1 VGCDD
6 APASARAKQRLWSGL
21 RLAREHP
28 ASVVAAAYLVVIGF
42 AAVLAPVIAPWNPNE
57 VNYNSL
63 YEGPSAQHL
72 LGTDD
77 LGRDLLSRIIY
88 SGRVSLVGVGVALA
102 VYLVLGLTL
111 GLLAGYFGGLID
123 GLVVWVADV
132 SFGVPQ
138 IIVILAFLAI
148 FANDSSAAMLVLG
161 LLGAPGLAMLTRGAT
176 RAVRAEQ
183 YIAAARVSGL
193 RGRQI
198 IVRHIA
204 PRIAGPVIVQTS
216 LFAGLALIFQTGLD
230 FLGIGT
236 QPPTASWGAMVAEG
250 SVYLARDPWMVV
262 PSGAVIAL
270 TITAF
275 GLIGDGVRDWNSGRT
290 ISVLAVAASTTEP
303 SSTLGA
309 LGTGEEAMSTAKRS
323 LSVVDALART
333 DRASVDGRTK
343 GSRVVGTLLSLDDL
357 SIGIVTKSGEPV
369 PLVDRLSLDLN
380 PGEVLGVVGESGCG
394 KTMTALAIMGLLPT
408 GVQITGGSVTLKG
421 MQVQNLGERE
431 MRRLRGSR
439 MSMISQEPVPSLDP
453 SFTVGSQLTEVVRR
467 HLSLSRTAS
476 RHEVLRLLELVELPD
491 PRGVAGKYPHEL
503 SGGMAQRVAIAAA
516 LAGRPDLLIADEPT
530 TALDVTVQAEI
541 LELLRSLRAKTGLG
555 LLLVSHDWGVI
566 ADICDAAIIMYA
578 GQRVEVG
585 EISELFVEPRH
596 PYTRGLMTSNPYYA
610 SQPRT
615 PLASIPGSVL
625 AVGNWPEGCH
635 FASRCRFVT
644 PECVESP
651 VVEETLEMTH
661 RVRCIHHDAL
671 AALPALGRS
680 GDGA

>member
-1 VGCDD
+1 
-6 APASARAKQRLWSGL
+6 L
-21 RLAREHP
+21 RLAREKP
-28 ASVVAAAYLVVIGF
+28 ASIVAAAYLVIIGI
-42 AAVLAPVIAPWNPNE
+42 AAILAPVIAPWSPNE

-63 YEGPSAQHL
+63 YQGPSAQHL

-77 LGRDLLSRIIY
+77 LGRDLLSRVIY
-88 SGRVSLVGVGVALA
+88 AGRVSLVGVGEALV

-111 GLLAGYFGGLID
+111 GLLAGYFGGFID

-148 FANDSSAAMLVLG
+148 FSNDSSAAMLVLG

-204 PRIAGPVIVQTS
+204 PRIAGPVIVQAS

-236 QPPTASWGAMVAEG
+236 QPPTASWGAMVAEA
-250 SVYLARDPWMVV
+250 SSYLANDPWMVV

-275 GLIGDGVRDWNSGRT
+275 GLIGDAVRDWNSGRT
-290 ISVLAVAASTTEP
+290 TPTLAVATSTTERSP
-303 SSTLGA
+303 A
-309 LGTGEEAMSTAKRS
+309 LGTLGTGQPSMPTAERS
-323 LSVVDALART
+323 LSVVDAAARA
-333 DRASVDGRTK
+333 DGASVRGRTK
-343 GSRVVGTLLSLDDL
+343 AARPAGTLMSVDNL
-357 SIGIVTKSGEPV
+357 SIGIRTKSGTAV
-369 PLVDRLSLDLN
+369 PLVDRLSFDLD
-380 PGEVLGVVGESGCG
+380 PGQVLGVVGESGCG

-408 GVQITGGSVTLKG
+408 GVVITGGSVTLKG
-421 MQVQNLGERE
+421 TQLQNLGEKA
-431 MRRLRGSR
+431 MQGFRGSL

-453 SFTVGSQLTEVVRR
+453 SFTVGSQLGEVVRH
-467 HLSLSRTAS
+467 HLSLSRTDS
-476 RHEVLRLLELVELPD
+476 RREVLRLLELVELPD
-491 PRGVAGKYPHEL
+491 SRGVAGKYPHEL

-566 ADICDAAIIMYA
+566 ADSCDAAIVMYA
-578 GQRVEVG
+578 GQVVEAG
-585 EISELFVEPRH
+585 EIDELFAEPRH

-610 SQPRT
+610 PQPRAL
-615 PLASIPGSVL
+615 LASIPGSVL
-625 AVGNWPEGCH
+625 PVGSWPKGCH
-635 FASRCRFVT
+635 FASRCPLVT
-644 PECVESP
+644 DECVEGT
-651 VVEETLEMTH
+651 VEEEPLAMTH

-671 AALPALGRS
+671 AALPAPGRS
-680 GDGA
+680 ADGT